1 MPFGLTIG
9 TDRATALQQSIQ
21 DELTRRN
28 YSPDPDPV
36 MAEYITI
43 MIINDKTP
51 EQITGELEDLIG
63 SDFDPSFTDWLF
75 AEAEKGAEESVA
87 PAQTGPQQPAESV
100 ASVPPPANDS
110 SARRP
115 PRNGV
120 YQQALSQALPSSGQK
135 RTASA
140 RSPSPNHAHKM
151 RRTDL
156 PTGPRAM
163 QREGNPRSLI
173 DRVGGRR
180 NSFGQDEIQ
189 SHIDTIVGNPTP
201 EQQQAMMMSAGFPMG
216 MDMSVMNGM
225 ANPLML
231 QEMMMN
237 QMALMAQMAST
248 MGIINP
254 ATGQFGGGF
263 NDPAAFQGQPGMEGG
278 FHGGPQNGRG
288 RGGAGRGRGRGR
300 GGPPSSGPKPMAA
313 ENAAI
318 PIVAPT
324 PAPPPAVAPA
334 PTGGLTGY
342 ILPERPQSPTL
353 CKFGVKCSNA
363 HCRWSHPSPVAT
375 AETGVVLSNEACE
388 NGKDCKDKDCVKAH
402 VSPAVLNPQA
412 ASQPP
417 PAAHHAPPPHVTHP
431 PPSGVPCRFGAACT
445 RTGCTFTHPPNHPS
459 NASNPHFAQPCHFG
473 AACTRANCLFKH
485 PEGRVLPNSFHRG
498 LSAAAPLVSVP
509 NPETGSIGAA
519 SHHKSVKFNGSGGAS
534 VKEKLEKQM
543 KEIEEQKQAVK
554 AAQEAAKKDKERS
567 VPAAA

>member
-1 MPFGLTIG
+1 MPFGLAIG

-43 MIINDKTP
+43 MVINDKTP

-63 SDFDPSFTDWLF
+63 SDFDASFTDWLF
-75 AEAEKGAEESVA
+75 AEAEKGAEEPVA
-87 PAQTGPQQPAESV
+87 PAQTGPQQPAELV

-115 PRNGV
+115 PRNGI

-135 RTASA
+135 RAASA

-151 RRTDL
+151 PSLTVLADGETALGRTKFSRTSTPLLETRR
-156 PTGPRAM
+156 
-163 QREGNPRSLI
+163 
-173 DRVGGRR
+173 
-180 NSFGQDEIQ
+180 
-189 SHIDTIVGNPTP
+189 PTP
-201 EQQQAMMMSAGFPMG
+201 EQQQAMMMSAGFPMV

-225 ANPLML
+225 VNPLML

-288 RGGAGRGRGRGR
+288 RGGGRGRGR

-388 NGKDCKDKDCVKAH
+388 NGKECKDKDCVKAH

-519 SHHKSVKFNGSGGAS
+519 SHNKSVTFNGSGGAS

-567 VPAAA
+567 APAAA